1 MRLGITLA
9 ASLRHLGAALLLTG
23 AATARADD
31 AAKTGEEVARGRDLF
46 AREWLPD
53 DPRARG
59 GDGLGPA
66 YNDSSCVACH
76 NMGGPGGAGASNKDV
91 QILSAFAPAAEG
103 QAPGGIA
110 GLVGRLGQKLQ
121 AARPDAKQEA
131 APPAA
136 DGAALARFHVG
147 FRNARSVVLH
157 RYGTDPSYREWR
169 QAILGPEGTMAAT
182 RTPSLTRQDTAA
194 GVMAELRSEARAS
207 AEAFRVPR
215 NVGGFQLVVSRRN
228 TPPLFGAGL
237 LDAIPDA
244 VIAAGADNPDP
255 GFPETRGRVSRL
267 KGGKVGHLGWKGQT
281 PDLEEFV
288 LTACSVELGLE
299 VPGHPQAG
307 IPHAPAYKAP
317 GRDLDEAECA
327 SLVAFVRS
335 LPAPRKRT
343 PADKQEDATI
353 RAGEEAFR
361 LVGCAACHVPKLGDV
376 EGLYSDLLLHD
387 MGESLGDS
395 GAYGVFVNDGPSS
408 GSGTDPGEDGK
419 DSPGAKKDDEGARR
433 LEWRTPP
440 LWGFRD
446 SGPYLHDG
454 RAEDLEQAVAFHEGQ
469 AARSAQRFFMLSSK
483 QRQKI
488 EAFLKS
494 LTAP

>member
-1 MRLGITLA
+1 MRPGITLA
-9 ASLRHLGAALLLTG
+9 GSLCHLGVALLLTG
-23 AATARADD
+23 AATARVD
-31 AAKTGEEVARGRDLF
+31 AAKPGEEVDRGRDLF

-53 DPRARG
+53 DPRSHG

-91 QILSAFAPAAEG
+91 QIISAFPPAAEG
-103 QAPGGIA
+103 RAAGGIS
-110 GLVGRLGQKLQ
+110 GLIGRIAQRRADG
-121 AARPDAKQEA
+121 PDAKKGS
-131 APPAA
+131 APPATDA
-136 DGAALARFHVG
+136 EALARFHVG

-169 QAILGPEGTMAAT
+169 QALLGPEGTKPAT
-182 RTPSLTRQDTAA
+182 RTPSFSRQDTAA
-194 GVMAELRSEARAS
+194 GVMAELRSEAQAS
-207 AEAFRVPR
+207 TEAFRVPR
-215 NVGGFQLVVSRRN
+215 DVGGFQLVVSRRN

-237 LDAIPDA
+237 IDAIPDA
-244 VIAAGADNPDP
+244 VIAAGAETPDP
-255 GFPETRGRVSRL
+255 AFPETKGRVSRL
-267 KGGKVGHLGWKGQT
+267 KGGKVGRLGWKGQT
-281 PDLEEFV
+281 SNLEEFV

-317 GRDLDEAECA
+317 GRDLDESECA
-327 SLVAFVRS
+327 ALVAFVRS
-335 LPAPRKRT
+335 LPAPRRHT
-343 PADKQEDATI
+343 PAERREEATI

-361 LVGCAACHVPKLGDV
+361 SVGCAACHVPKLGDV

-387 MGESLGDS
+387 MGDSLGDS
-395 GAYGVFVNDGPSS
+395 GAYGVFVNDGPSP
-408 GSGTDPGEDGK
+408 GSGMAPGEDGK
-419 DSPGAKKDDEGARR
+419 DRPGAKKDDEGAGR

-454 RAEDLEQAVAFHEGQ
+454 RAENLEQAVAFHDGQ
-469 AARSAQRFFMLSSK
+469 ATRSAQRFFMLSSK

-488 EAFLKS
+488 EVFLKS

>member
-1 MRLGITLA
+1 MRPGITLA
-9 ASLRHLGAALLLTG
+9 ASLRRLGATLLLAG
-23 AATARADD
+23 LATARADA
-31 AAKTGEEVARGRDLF
+31 AAKTGEDVARGRDLF

-53 DPRARG
+53 DPRSHG

-66 YNDSSCVACH
+66 YNDSSCMACH

-91 QILSAFAPAAEG
+91 QILSAFPPAGDGRA
-103 QAPGGIA
+103 AGGISGPIDRPA
-110 GLVGRLGQKLQ
+110 QQR
-121 AARPDAKQEA
+121 AADGPDAKKDS
-131 APPAA
+131 APPATDA
-136 DGAALARFHVG
+136 EALARFHVG
-147 FRNARSVVLH
+147 FRDARSVVLH

-169 QAILGPEGTMAAT
+169 HVLLGPEGTQPAT
-182 RTPSLTRQDTAA
+182 RIPSLARQDTAA
-194 GVMAELRSEARAS
+194 GVMAELRSEARTS

-215 NVGGFQLVVSRRN
+215 DVGGFQLVVSRRN

-237 LDAIPDA
+237 IDAIPDA
-244 VIAAGADNPDP
+244 VIAAGAENPDR

-267 KGGKVGHLGWKGQT
+267 KGGKVGRLGWKGQT
-281 PDLEEFV
+281 SDLEEFV

-299 VPGHPQAG
+299 VPGHPQGG

-317 GRDLDEAECA
+317 GRDLDESECA

-335 LPAPRKRT
+335 LPAPRKHT
-343 PADKQEDATI
+343 PAERREEATI

-361 LVGCAACHVPKLGDV
+361 SVGCAACHVPKLGEAD
-376 EGLYSDLLLHD
+376 GLYSDLLLHD
-387 MGESLGDS
+387 MGDLLGDS
-395 GAYGVFVNDGPSS
+395 GAYGVFVNDRPPTESARA
-408 GSGTDPGEDGK
+408 PGEGGK
-419 DSPGAKKDDEGARR
+419 DRPSAKKDDEGAGR

-454 RAEDLEQAVAFHEGQ
+454 RAENLEQAVAFHEGQ
-469 AARSAQRFFMLSSK
+469 AARSARRFFMLSPK